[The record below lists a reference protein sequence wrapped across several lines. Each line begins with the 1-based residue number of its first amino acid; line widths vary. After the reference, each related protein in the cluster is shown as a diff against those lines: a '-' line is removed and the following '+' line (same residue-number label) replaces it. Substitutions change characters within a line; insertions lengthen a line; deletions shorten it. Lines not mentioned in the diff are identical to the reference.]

1 MEPCWH
7 HVKGVDLSNF
17 VPINDEELVSKVD
30 QAAERSNEEK
40 LLPAF
45 FKHARVK
52 I

>member
-1 MEPCWH
+1 M
-7 HVKGVDLSNF
+7 KGVDLSNF
-17 VPINDEELVSKVD
+17 VPINDEELVSKED
-30 QAAERSNEEK
+30 QAAERINEEK